1 MDKNMPKVF
10 KLLIALLVFVI
21 PLAHS
26 AEPKYVTVFDNS
38 KQTIWYRSD
47 VIKRDGNAS
56 FMTAILNK
64 ETQQTSLFNTEYNC
78 AYRRWITN
86 SGVQMDKDGKTIY
99 EQKERDKTWQNIPP
113 NSVYENIYKQ
123 VCK

>member
-1 MDKNMPKVF
+1 MPEVF
-10 KLLIALLVFVI
+10 KLFIALLVFVMS
-21 PLAHS
+21 LAYS

-47 VIKRDGNAS
+47 VIRRDGNAS
-56 FMTAILNK
+56 FMTATLNK
-64 ETQQTSLFNTEYNC
+64 ETQQTSLYNTEYNC
-78 AYRRWITN
+78 TYRRWITN
-86 SGVQMDKDGKTIY
+86 SGVQMDENGKTLY
-99 EQKERDKTWQNIPP
+99 EQKERDKTWQNIAP